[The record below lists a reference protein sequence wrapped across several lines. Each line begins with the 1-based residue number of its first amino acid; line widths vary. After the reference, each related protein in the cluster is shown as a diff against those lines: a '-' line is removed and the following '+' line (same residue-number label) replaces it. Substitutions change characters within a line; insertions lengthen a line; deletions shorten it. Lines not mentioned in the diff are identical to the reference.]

1 MTITKLRKTIYR
13 MGDLDKL
20 ALKYQESQFS
30 DLVSSQDWLELR
42 VEEVTRLVSSDG
54 VIAPESVILEAI
66 LAWWS
71 GASDWLT
78 LSL

>member
-1 MTITKLRKTIYR
+1 MTYNL
-13 MGDLDKL
+13 MP
-20 ALKYQESQFS
+20 
-30 DLVSSQDWLELR
+30 QDWLEMS

-71 GASDWLT
+71 GASDWLIM
-78 LSL
+78 SL